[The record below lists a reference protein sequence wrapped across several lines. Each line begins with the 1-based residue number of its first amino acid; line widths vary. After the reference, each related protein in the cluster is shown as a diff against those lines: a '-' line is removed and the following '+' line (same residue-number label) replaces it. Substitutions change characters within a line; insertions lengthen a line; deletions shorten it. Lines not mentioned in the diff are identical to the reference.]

1 MDGLDVQAPF
11 SKNGRWGGHRVSQ
24 SRSEHRRTALP
35 FFASMI
41 LHGLSSLLL
50 ACWSGQSSGEDAHFT
65 DTLNLRRI
73 QVARQAQVHC
83 GAHTDCPEGVG
94 LWTALEPKAL
104 PSQCTSFLIGPDL
117 LLTNH
122 HCLPLQVRKPG
133 TDCRGLAWVHFP
145 RLGDKPADSV
155 SCGEV
160 VALSTTSERIDQS
173 DWALVRLA
181 RRVARKPLSLARD
194 GVRDRDSLVS
204 WVCNPD
210 WGLLV
215 LREQISAELRPLTC
229 LASRRTRAFH
239 DPGSTAEFSD
249 SLSRRIPLAS
259 CPAQKGNSGA
269 PVLRRDQDGN
279 WRVHAL
285 LDRSAPVNGVRD
297 WARSQGIALLDTC
310 LGEFAYATNLSCI
323 PLPGWPDVP
332 GICHRD
338 SSRSAVQQQRDA
350 LKSEIDSAIA
360 VQLVSIPSSLPLRG
374 KILQRGAWPGFARGL
389 AHPETNPE
397 ALIVPLPA
405 CSSPGTTDSLFHIPV
420 WSMRF
425 GFDRDLRWSF
435 RMDLD
440 RPRVAVLRRCK
451 SLGLPSAG
459 LDLCR
464 FDARFPEIGALPL
477 STDTLTRCADPRSA
491 SATPHSIF

>member
-1 MDGLDVQAPF
+1 MV
-11 SKNGRWGGHRVSQ
+11 
-24 SRSEHRRTALP
+24 
-35 FFASMI
+35 
-41 LHGLSSLLL
+41 LHGLPSLLL
-50 ACWSGQSSGEDAHFT
+50 ACWSGPSPVEGMRLA
-65 DTLNLRRI
+65 DTSTQRRI

-83 GAHTDCPEGVG
+83 PTPSACPEGVG
-94 LWTALEPKAL
+94 LWTALEPNAV

-122 HCLPLQVRKPG
+122 HCLPLPVRKPG
-133 TDCRGLAWVHFP
+133 ADCRGWAWIHFP

-160 VALSTTSERIDQS
+160 VSLSATSERIDQS
-173 DWALVRLA
+173 DWALVKLA
-181 RRVARKPLSLARD
+181 RPVSRKPLPLARD
-194 GVRDRDSLVS
+194 GVRDQDSLVS

-215 LREQISAELRPLTC
+215 LRERISAELRPLDC
-229 LASRRTRAFH
+229 RASRRTQAFR

-249 SLSRRIPLAS
+249 PLSRRIPLAS

-269 PVLRRDQDGN
+269 PVLRRDPDGN

-297 WARSQGIALLDTC
+297 WARSQGIALLDST

-323 PLPGWPDVP
+323 PLPGWPDLP
-332 GICHRD
+332 GICHGD
-338 SSRSAVQQQRDA
+338 SSHAAILRQREA
-350 LKSEIDSAIA
+350 LKAEIDAAIA
-360 VQLVSIPSSLPLRG
+360 GQVVKIPSPLPLRG
-374 KILQRGAWPGFARGL
+374 KILQRGAWPGFAKGI
-389 AHPETNPE
+389 AHPETNAE

-425 GFDRDLRWSF
+425 GYDRDLRWSF

-440 RPRVAVLRRCK
+440 RPRVAVLRRCR
-451 SLGLPSAG
+451 SLGPPSAG
-459 LDLCR
+459 RDLCR

-477 STDTLTRCADPRSA
+477 STDTLPRCADPRSA
-491 SATPHSIF
+491 STSSRSIF